1 MGMLNMMNRKNNQ
14 GFGLTEILIAL
25 VISLILMAGVLK
37 IMSASKRTYALQSQL
52 AGLQNNARFIMD
64 ELMRDIRMA
73 GFKGCADQDP
83 VGFNLPAAIAGDNDV
98 AIEGVS
104 EQFPASDSLT
114 LSYLSA
120 PLQWDR
126 QVWDIPGSPELED
139 YGPPQLEV
147 NQKIKLHADNPL
159 LPNPGGQVIISDC
172 GSSYLYTITDR
183 DFENARPW
191 IKVTPVSQSKPTFF
205 RPVHIYPATFTA
217 NQYQVQAI
225 SQGQEHGFAL
235 FRNGQL
241 LVEGV
246 ENMQFLYGIR
256 SGQGLRYSE
265 QPPTQGNIVSVR
277 ITLLMRT
284 LERRYDLKEATRSS
298 FELSPSITYSPQ
310 DNPAE
315 TGYRHR
321 LFTSIIRIRNAEFGT

>member
-1 MGMLNMMNRKNNQ
+1 MLNMMNRKKNQ

-52 AGLQNNARFIMD
+52 AELQNNARFIMD

-83 VGFNLPAAIAGDNDV
+83 VGFDLPAAISGDNDV

-104 EQFPASDSLT
+104 DQFPKSDSLT

-126 QVWDIPGSPELED
+126 QAWSSTESPDLED
-139 YGPPQLEV
+139 YGPPQLDV
-147 NQKIKLHADNPL
+147 TQTIQLHADNPL
-159 LPNPGGQVIISDC
+159 LPNAGGQVIISDC
-172 GSSYLYTITDR
+172 GSSYVYTINSR
-183 DFENARPW
+183 NFNAPFYS
-191 IKVTPVSQSKPTFF
+191 IQVTPVSQSKPAFF

-225 SQGQEHGFAL
+225 SQGQEQSFAL
-235 FRNGQL
+235 FKNGQL
-241 LVEGV
+241 FVEGV
-246 ENMQFLYGIR
+246 ENMQFLYGVR
-256 SGQGLRYSE
+256 SSQGLRYSE
-265 QPPTQGNIVSVR
+265 QPPAQSNIVSVR

-298 FELSPSITYSPQ
+298 FELSPGNTYNPQ
-310 DNPAE
+310 DNLAE